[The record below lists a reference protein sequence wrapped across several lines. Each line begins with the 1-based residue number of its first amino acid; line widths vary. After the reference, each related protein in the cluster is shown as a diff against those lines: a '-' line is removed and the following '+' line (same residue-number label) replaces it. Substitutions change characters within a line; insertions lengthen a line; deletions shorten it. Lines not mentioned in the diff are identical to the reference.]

1 MNRKSLVSPIHSI
14 IMILQPYLMSVFIIL
29 QYNYVKTD
37 VVKVKSLSSV
47 RLFATL
53 RTNYSPPG
61 SSIHGIFQTRIL
73 EWVTTDRFK
82 LIKKKMMFY
91 NLPLLAMSNL

>member
-1 MNRKSLVSPIHSI
+1 MNRKSLISPTHSI

-47 RLFATL
+47 RLFATP
-53 RTNYSPPG
+53 RTEYSRQDPL
-61 SSIHGIFQTRIL
+61 STGIVQTRIL
-73 EWVTTDRFK
+73 EWVAIDRFK

-91 NLPLLAMSNL
+91 NLPLLAMSTL